1 MPKKYVKPP
10 KDVIREW
17 PEIFEDIYMS
27 SMPIKYIHG
36 VEILF
41 DNGRVWG
48 IDLNERLEFDSED
61 EIIEKLMGALKDYH
75 EEIQTIN
82 FQVDVARLKE
92 DVINSTKGLL
102 GDS

>member
-1 MPKKYVKPP
+1 
-10 KDVIREW
+10 
-17 PEIFEDIYMS
+17 MS